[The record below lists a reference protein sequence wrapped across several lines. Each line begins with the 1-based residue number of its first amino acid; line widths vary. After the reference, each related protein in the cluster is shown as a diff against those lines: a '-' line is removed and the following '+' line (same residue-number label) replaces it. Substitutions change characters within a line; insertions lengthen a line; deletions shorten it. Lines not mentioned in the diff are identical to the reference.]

1 MAYIDYY
8 EFARTYTRNSLML
21 FDKYVSKEGIDID
34 EERTQFMNHY
44 IYPLSRFLESLKS
57 NNLIKYFFN
66 MSFMKLYIVNDED
79 FIDKEFDRDYF
90 AAMYLAKFTLD
101 AYNNN
106 FKEGTF
112 GDTIASIIYFF
123 DKGGC
128 DIDELNELMNLGNRI
143 SYIYRDYI
151 DNYVM
156 KRRRRKMIRKDIE
169 NIYTQATDRF
179 TEIIS
184 KWSKNIS
191 GEDDTEP
198 VNIDKF
204 KRAGSKLMSLIKTIT
219 LIEFETRLSIYSY
232 DTDIKCNIYKDMWE
246 CKWDSSFNKVKDMN
260 DFSFMFYKIYYWFV
274 S

>member
-21 FDKYVSKEGIDID
+21 FDKYVSKEGVDID
-34 EERTQFMNHY
+34 EERTEFMNHY
-44 IYPLSRFLESLKS
+44 IYPLSRFLETLKS
-57 NNLIKYFFN
+57 HNLIQYFFN
-66 MSFMKLYIVNDED
+66 MSFMKLDIINDED

-128 DIDELNELMNLGNRI
+128 DIDELSELMKLGNKI

-156 KRRRRKMIRKDIE
+156 KRRRRKLIRKDIKE
-169 NIYTQATDRF
+169 LFIKESQKFIGNIPERNKLNVNNILDSIRLAKF
-179 TEIIS
+179 TKAADKMLSFIKTLALIS
-184 KWSKNIS
+184 F
-191 GEDDTEP
+191 E
-198 VNIDKF
+198 
-204 KRAGSKLMSLIKTIT
+204 MSLGGIA
-219 LIEFETRLSIYSY
+219 L
-232 DTDIKCNIYKDMWE
+232 DTTKAKCNIYKDMWE
-246 CKWDSSFNKVKDMN
+246 CKWDSNFNKVKVMN
-260 DFSFMFYKIYYWFV
+260 DFCFMFYKVYYWFV
-274 S
+274 C